1 MPNSFASRYPGFR
14 TKFLYGRQGIFSTDE
29 MMQSQIVVVLV
40 SVHLDFDLKV

>member
-14 TKFLYGRQGIFSTDE
+14 TKFLYGRQGIVSIDE

-40 SVHLDFDLKV
+40 LVHLEFDLKV